1 MQGETDQSYNIV
13 TSHVE
18 NEIDKFMS
26 CGILACG
33 FSRVKCECGEDFLI
47 AFSCKGKS
55 ICPSCNTRRMH
66 ETTANLVDNI
76 FPKVPVRQW
85 VLSFPKRIRCYLRID
100 SKLASKVLK
109 IFNLQLEQAYQE
121 ILNVNE
127 QAKIGG
133 VNFIH
138 RFGSFLNNNFHH
150 HLVLMDGVFL
160 PDPDGKLTFK
170 SIHNLTEYTVSDIL
184 NIVRKKTMK
193 LLVKYDYLEQFEAD
207 KMLTWKN
214 NGGFSLNAKVRIE
227 ANNRQGLVKL
237 LSYCARPP
245 FASNR
250 LHRTTSPDILIYKLK
265 KPTYKG
271 QTKLILSPLEFVDKI
286 VKLIPPPKIHR
297 HRYIGVLAPNSPHR
311 KQVIAQA
318 DQFWNDGAERIEE
331 SVDVNNDEKSGRGSR
346 SVHLWAMLLARI
358 YEVFPLICPKCQQE
372 MQIIAFI
379 RDPESIR
386 SILECI
392 GEPVIPPQLKPSR
405 GPPEFDDFDQTNQCD
420 AFNQSSE
427 FEFDQSI
434 SW

>member
-1 MQGETDQSYNIV
+1 MCKIHEKTDIGNTQFTSKVKTYQRRKPENTVFYQVIQESFATYRSLQGETDQSYNIV

-26 CGILACG
+26 CGILAHG
-33 FSRVKCECGEDFLI
+33 FARAMCECGEDFLI
-47 AFSCKGKS
+47 AFSCKSKS

-66 ETTANLVDNI
+66 ETTANLVDNV

-85 VLSFPKRIRCYLRID
+85 VLSFPKRIRYYLRTD
-100 SKLASKVLK
+100 SKLASKVLR
-109 IFNLQLEQAYQE
+109 IFIRQLELAYRE
-121 ILNVNE
+121 ILNVDDHT
-127 QAKIGG
+127 KIGG

-150 HLVLMDGVFL
+150 HLILIDGVFL

-170 SIHNLTEYTVSDIL
+170 PIHNLTEYTVSDIL

-193 LLVKYDYLEQFEAD
+193 LLVKNDYLEQFEAD
-207 KMLTWKN
+207 DMLTWKN
-214 NGGFSLNAKVRIE
+214 NGGFSLDAKVRIE
-227 ANNRQGLVKL
+227 ADNRQGLVKL

-297 HRYIGVLAPNSPHR
+297 HRSCTSMCP
-311 KQVIAQA
+311 
-318 DQFWNDGAERIEE
+318 RI
-331 SVDVNNDEKSGRGSR
+331 
-346 SVHLWAMLLARI
+346 
-358 YEVFPLICPKCQQE
+358 
-372 MQIIAFI
+372 
-379 RDPESIR
+379 
-386 SILECI
+386 
-392 GEPVIPPQLKPSR
+392 
-405 GPPEFDDFDQTNQCD
+405 
-420 AFNQSSE
+420 
-427 FEFDQSI
+427 
-434 SW
+434 

>member
-1 MQGETDQSYNIV
+1 
-13 TSHVE
+13 
-18 NEIDKFMS
+18 
-26 CGILACG
+26 
-33 FSRVKCECGEDFLI
+33 
-47 AFSCKGKS
+47 
-55 ICPSCNTRRMH
+55 MH

-170 SIHNLTEYTVSDIL
+170 SIQNLTESTVSDIL